1 MSKLLEMNI
10 VPETV
15 IWREKGVKGVG
26 SLQKWIHNKSAFRTS
41 PTLEGTLAATFGHI
55 SERKVNKNAV
65 SK

>member
-1 MSKLLEMNI
+1 VSKLLEMNI

-26 SLQKWIHNKSAFRTS
+26 SLQKWIHDKTACITS

-55 SERKVNKNAV
+55 SERRVNKNAV